1 MDRRPP
7 AMRLYALEEHF
18 LTAEV
23 AEAWQRHDPRLAEP
37 MMKRAFAGD
46 VLPALLDVGEGRIA
60 AMDDAGIDTA
70 VLSLTTPGLQN
81 LPAAEAVALQVAVN
95 DGLADAVRR
104 HPGRL
109 QGFATLATPAP
120 AAAADELRRAVT
132 ELGFAGTLVNAHSG
146 GRALD
151 AAGFWD
157 IYEAAED
164 LRAPVYL
171 HPRAPVPAVDEA
183 YYRGFGEPVDSMLAT
198 GAFGWHYDAGLTILR
213 MIVAGVFD
221 RFPGL
226 QVILGHWGEVVL
238 FYLDRVAAMDT
249 LVPLRRPIAEY
260 FRTNV
265 FVTPGGISSHKY
277 LRWTV
282 ETVGADRIMYAS
294 DHPFN
299 RERAGSARAFVDDAP
314 LGDADRELVAYRNWE
329 KLVAGIRRR

>member
-1 MDRRPP
+1 
-7 AMRLYALEEHF
+7 MRLYGLEEHF

-23 AEAWQRHDPRLAEP
+23 AKAWKRHDPRLAEP
-37 MMKRAFAGD
+37 MMKRALAGD
-46 VLPALLDVGEGRIA
+46 IVPALLDVGEGRIA

-81 LPAAEAVALQVAVN
+81 LPAAEAAALQVTVN
-95 DGLADAVRR
+95 DGLAEAVGR

-120 AAAADELRRAVT
+120 PAAADELRRAVT
-132 ELGFAGTLVNAHSG
+132 GLGFNGTLVNAHSG

-151 AAGFWD
+151 APEFWD

-171 HPRAPVPAVDEA
+171 HPRAPFPAVTDA
-183 YYRGFGEPVDSMLAT
+183 YYRGFGEPVADLLAT
-198 GAFGWHYDAGLTILR
+198 GAFGWHYDAGLTVLR
-213 MIVAGVFD
+213 MIIAGVFD

-238 FYLDRVAAMDT
+238 FYLDRIAAMDA
-249 LVPLRRPIAEY
+249 LVTLRRPIAEY

-265 FVTPGGISSHKY
+265 FITPGGIASHKY
-277 LRWTV
+277 LRWSL
-282 ETVGADRIMYAS
+282 ETVGAERIMYAS

-299 RERAGSARAFVDDAP
+299 RERGGSARSFLDSAP
-314 LGDADRELVAYRNWE
+314 LGEADRELIAYRNWE
-329 KLVAGIRRR
+329 KLVAGIRRH